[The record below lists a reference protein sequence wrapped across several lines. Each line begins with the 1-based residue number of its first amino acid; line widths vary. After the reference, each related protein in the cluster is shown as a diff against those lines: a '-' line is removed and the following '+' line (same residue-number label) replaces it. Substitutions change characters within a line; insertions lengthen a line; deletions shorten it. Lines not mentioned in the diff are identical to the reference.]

1 MIAIL
6 LNDASFEQD
15 IRELLMAFYPGETFT
30 HKEEE
35 AGEAELIVRGV
46 RDGNSFSLDVTPV
59 KKEVVHFALIY
70 PDFQTDVIPPFECP
84 DRQRASV
91 GDAYRHPSDEDCAH
105 EAV

>member
-46 RDGNSFSLDVTPV
+46 RGRKLVFTGCGAGEERSRSLCFDLSG
-59 KKEVVHFALIY
+59 F
-70 PDFQTDVIPPFECP
+70 FQPF
-84 DRQRASV
+84 
-91 GDAYRHPSDEDCAH
+91 
-105 EAV
+105 

>member
-35 AGEAELIVRGV
+35 AGGGGSDCAGSPGRKLV
-46 RDGNSFSLDVTPV
+46 SLDVTPV
-59 KKEVVHFALIY
+59 KKEAVHFALIY
-70 PDFQTDVIPPFECP
+70 PDFSNRF
-84 DRQRASV
+84 
-91 GDAYRHPSDEDCAH
+91 
-105 EAV
+105 

>member
-35 AGEAELIVRGV
+35 AGA
-46 RDGNSFSLDVTPV
+46 
-59 KKEVVHFALIY
+59 
-70 PDFQTDVIPPFECP
+70 
-84 DRQRASV
+84 
-91 GDAYRHPSDEDCAH
+91 DCAGSPGRKLVFTGCGAG
-105 EAV
+105 EERSRSLCFDLSGFFQPF

>member
-35 AGEAELIVRGV
+35 AGEADLIVRGV
-46 RDGNSFSLDVTPV
+46 RDGNSFSMDVTPV
-59 KKEVVHFALIY
+59 KKEAVHFALIY
-70 PDFQTDVIPPFECP
+70 PDFSNRFECP

>member
-70 PDFQTDVIPPFECP
+70 PDFSNRFETKNEIKRTLYRLLSAQT
-84 DRQRASV
+84 
-91 GDAYRHPSDEDCAH
+91 G
-105 EAV
+105 